1 MGCGEYIS
9 MKAQAEAM
17 QKELDREAKHL
28 KYHWKEEMD
37 GLRQTLKDELELE
50 EETLDRIVQDMANKR
65 VDTPG
70 NVLTFHAKMELGID
84 PNDTGSPW
92 KAAIYSF
99 ICFSIGAFI
108 PLLPYFVFQDNN
120 ISYKIAIAISTL
132 ISALLGYALGK
143 LNGVVPLNTT
153 LRQFGALLFS
163 VACSVGINWGVAQA

>member
-1 MGCGEYIS
+1 

-17 QKELDREAKHL
+17 QKELTREATHL

-50 EETLDRIVQDMANKR
+50 EDTLDKIMEDMANKR

-70 NVLTFHAKMELGID
+70 RKNVLLFHAKMELGID
-84 PNDTGSPW
+84 PDDTGSPW

-108 PLLPYFVFQDNN
+108 PLIPYFIFQDNN
-120 ISYKIAIAISTL
+120 ISYKISIGVSAL
-132 ISALLGYALGK
+132 ISLALGYALGK

-153 LRQFGALLFS
+153 LRQVFAIIFS
-163 VACSVGINWGVAQA
+163 VACSVGINYGFAQV

>member
-1 MGCGEYIS
+1 

-17 QKELDREAKHL
+17 QNELNREATHL
-28 KYHWKEEMD
+28 KHHWTEEMD

-50 EETLDRIVQDMANKR
+50 DNTLNTIMRDLGQKKDE
-65 VDTPG
+65 

-84 PNDTGSPW
+84 PDDTGSPW

-108 PLLPYFVFQDNN
+108 PLIPYFILKDNS
-120 ISYKIAIAISTL
+120 ISYKISIGSSAVISM
-132 ISALLGYALGK
+132 ILGYALGK

-153 LRQFGALLFS
+153 LRQVFAIIFS
-163 VACSVGINWGVAQA
+163 VACSVGINYGFSKV